1 MTTEQEK
8 LVEEN
13 LRLVGYT
20 IRKYY
25 PKDLPIGDRDD
36 VWQIGCMGLCKA
48 AMTYEPAKGFTFAT
62 YAVKCIRTEIH
73 HELRKL
79 QAMRRTTDESVL
91 SLDAPIGEDSEEF
104 YGLIPD
110 PSADTE
116 RKLEAQEELR
126 QMLAAFVDEPI
137 LFAVATG
144 QMSQSEAAE
153 LLGTSQSKVSR
164 RIKSIQ
170 RAYAKK
176 EDKHDQDQHERGS
189 QLP

>member
-8 LVEEN
+8 LVERN
-13 LRLVGYT
+13 LRLVGHT
-20 IRKYY
+20 LRKYY

-48 AMTYEPAKGFTFAT
+48 AMTFEPAKGFTFAT
-62 YAVKCIRTEIH
+62 YAVKCIRTEIQ

-104 YGLIPD
+104 SGLIPD

-116 RKLEAQEELR
+116 RKLEAQETLKKL
-126 QMLAAFVDEPI
+126 LAAFSDNPI
-137 LFAVATG
+137 LFAVATK
-144 QMSQSEAAE
+144 QMSQEEAAD
-153 LLGTSQSKVSR
+153 LLGVSRSNVSR
-164 RIKSIQ
+164 RIKSILN
-170 RAYAKK
+170 AYDEK
-176 EDKHDQDQHERGS
+176 EEKHDQDQHERGS